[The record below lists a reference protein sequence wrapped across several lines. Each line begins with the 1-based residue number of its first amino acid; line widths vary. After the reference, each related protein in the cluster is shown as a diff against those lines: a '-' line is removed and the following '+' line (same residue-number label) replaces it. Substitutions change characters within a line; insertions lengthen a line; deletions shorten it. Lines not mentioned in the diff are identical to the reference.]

1 MVGDTIAGT
10 RVGVRHTRRRYAATL
25 AALIAASAMVAGC
38 TTSTAGP
45 GVTTTATSGSSTA
58 TTTPTA
64 TATSTP
70 SATTAPTA
78 AYPADVP
85 AEARANTP
93 AGAIAFAKH
102 FFGQVNKAYT
112 TPQAGL
118 IAPLSP
124 WRWEG
129 LKRESV
135 RDADGVPGPHRL
147 RIQHR
152 RQPRPRR
159 LPTSRRQLPNQHRH
173 HRHRLPLRNLRPPPR
188 QHRTWR
194 YLGSTCFADQVP
206 GATPTVSLAQ
216 IINAF
221 HLTPW
226 ATATVST
233 QPEGNTT
240 LVGLPT
246 YARITWST
254 SGYEPGE
261 IDTLDPATM
270 LGLTVQIRPRVD
282 HYTYVFGD
290 GTTFGPTHSDGGVW
304 PTGDVTHAYPTP
316 GAYQA
321 RVDTTFTGDFRIN
334 GGPWTQIPDTVTV
347 TGPTTTI
354 TVHTAKP
361 VLVH

>member
-1 MVGDTIAGT
+1 MTQFATTGGGVASHGAAEPTVRGLGNGKDLNGNPFAVPMVFQVRIACESN
-10 RVGVRHTRRRYAATL
+10 
-25 AALIAASAMVAGC
+25 IAANPDPAACQRAAASC
-38 TTSTAGP
+38 QTSTGIIGIGFLYEIYARP
-45 GVTTTATSGSSTA
+45 QGSTE
-58 TTTPTA
+58 P
-64 TATSTP
+64 
-70 SATTAPTA
+70 
-78 AYPADVP
+78 
-85 AEARANTP
+85 
-93 AGAIAFAKH
+93 
-102 FFGQVNKAYT
+102 
-112 TPQAGL
+112 
-118 IAPLSP
+118 
-124 WRWEG
+124 
-129 LKRESV
+129 
-135 RDADGVPGPHRL
+135 
-147 RIQHR
+147 
-152 RQPRPRR
+152 
-159 LPTSRRQLPNQHRH
+159 
-173 HRHRLPLRNLRPPPR
+173 
-188 QHRTWR
+188 WR

-226 ATATVST
+226 ATATIST

-254 SGYEPGE
+254 TGYQPGE

-290 GTTFGPTHSDGGVW
+290 GTTFGPTRSDGGVW
-304 PTGDVTHAYPTP
+304 PTGDVTHSYPTP

-354 TVHTAKP
+354 TVHAAKP

>member
-1 MVGDTIAGT
+1 MKLKALLVALAIGMGGNVCVPGT
-10 RVGVRHTRRRYAATL
+10 ALAETTSPGGVLGQATDAQGVRLHASKSDVSYLGQGRDFDGNPFAVPMVFQVRIACPTN
-25 AALIAASAMVAGC
+25 IAANPDPAACQRAAASC
-38 TTSTAGP
+38 QTSTGIIGIGFLYEIYARP
-45 GVTTTATSGSSTA
+45 QGSTE
-58 TTTPTA
+58 P
-64 TATSTP
+64 
-70 SATTAPTA
+70 
-78 AYPADVP
+78 
-85 AEARANTP
+85 
-93 AGAIAFAKH
+93 
-102 FFGQVNKAYT
+102 
-112 TPQAGL
+112 
-118 IAPLSP
+118 
-124 WRWEG
+124 
-129 LKRESV
+129 
-135 RDADGVPGPHRL
+135 
-147 RIQHR
+147 
-152 RQPRPRR
+152 
-159 LPTSRRQLPNQHRH
+159 
-173 HRHRLPLRNLRPPPR
+173 
-188 QHRTWR
+188 WR